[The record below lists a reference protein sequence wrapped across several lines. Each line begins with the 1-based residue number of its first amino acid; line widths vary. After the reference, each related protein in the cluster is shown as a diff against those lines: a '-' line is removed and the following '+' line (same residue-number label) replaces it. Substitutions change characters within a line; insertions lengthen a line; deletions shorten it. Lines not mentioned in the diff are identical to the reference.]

1 MANRLTTFGNDLY
14 TGKRSFNFV
23 GGRKKWYL
31 IAGVL
36 IVLTIAI
43 PLLRGV
49 NFSIEFRGGS
59 QFQIAGV
66 ENATTQPASDAVAS
80 VVPGAVSHVTIV
92 GGDGVRVQTEQL
104 EQSESLA
111 VAGALAEAYDVP
123 ESEVTSSF
131 IGPSWGA
138 DVTRQAILGLIAFV
152 LFAAIIMALYFR
164 TWKMSL
170 AAILALMGDL
180 VITVGLYATL
190 GFEISPAATIGVL
203 TILSYSL
210 YDTVVV
216 FDKIRENTAEDGME
230 SRRTFAES
238 VNLAVNQTLVR
249 SINTSVVAALPV
261 AAILFIGAGVLGA
274 DTLRDISLALL
285 IGILVGTWSTVFL
298 AAPLYSQLRESEPAI
313 KRHDQKV
320 LKERERAGI
329 SGSGTSETAALPT
342 TA

>member
-23 GGRKKWYL
+23 GGRKKWYT
-31 IAGVL
+31 IAGIL
-36 IVLTIAI
+36 ILLSIVV
-43 PLLRGV
+43 PLLTGV

-59 QFQIAGV
+59 QFQIAEV
-66 ENATTQPASDAVAS
+66 EDATPEPAIEAVHS
-80 VVPGAVSHVTIV
+80 VVPDAEVRVAIV
-92 GGDGVRVQTEQL
+92 GGTGVRVQTDQL
-104 EQSESLA
+104 EQADSED
-111 VAGALAEAYDVP
+111 VTGALAEAYDVP

-138 DVTRQAILGLIAFV
+138 DVTRQALVGLVAF
-152 LFAAIIMALYFR
+152 LLLAGIIMALYFR

-170 AAILALMGDL
+170 AAILALIGDL
-180 VITVGLYATL
+180 VVTVGIYAAV
-190 GFEISPAATIGVL
+190 GFEISPAATIGIL

-216 FDKIRENTAEDGME
+216 FDKIRENTAEDGQE

-285 IGILVGTWSTVFL
+285 IGILVGTWSTVFV
-298 AAPLYSQLRESEPAI
+298 AAPLYSQLREGEPAI
-313 KRHDQKV
+313 RRHDQKV
-320 LKERERAGI
+320 MKERERAASVSTGA
-329 SGSGTSETAALPT
+329 EALPT
-342 TA
+342 A

>member
-14 TGKRSFNFV
+14 TGKRSFNFI
-23 GGRKKWYL
+23 GGRRKWYAICAAL
-31 IAGVL
+31 IILSVVL
-36 IVLTIAI
+36 PIM
-43 PLLRGV
+43 RGV

-59 QFQIAGV
+59 QFQIVSV
-66 ENATTQPASDAVAS
+66 ENATPEPAIEAVAS
-80 VVPGAVSHVTIV
+80 VVPDAVAHVTIV
-92 GGDGVRVQTEQL
+92 GGDGVRVQTDQL
-104 EQSESLA
+104 EQADSLA
-111 VAGALAEAYDVP
+111 VTEALSEAYDVP
-123 ESEVTSSF
+123 ESEVASSF

-138 DVTRQAILGLIAFV
+138 DVTRQALVGLLAFLLLAGV
-152 LFAAIIMALYFR
+152 IMALYFR

-170 AAILALMGDL
+170 AAILALIADL
-180 VITVGLYATL
+180 VVTVGIYAAV
-190 GFEISPAATIGVL
+190 GFEISPAATIGIL
-203 TILSYSL
+203 TILAYSL

-216 FDKIRENTAEDGME
+216 FDKIRENTAEDGQE

-298 AAPLYSQLRESEPAI
+298 AAPLYSQLREGEPKI
-313 KRHDQKV
+313 RRHDQKV
-320 LKERERAGI
+320 LKERERAA
-329 SGSGTSETAALPT
+329 SVSTDAAVP
-342 TA
+342 AV

>member
-1 MANRLTTFGNDLY
+1 MASRLTTFGNDLY

-23 GGRKKWYL
+23 GGRKKWYI
-31 IAGVL
+31 IAAVL
-36 IVLTIAI
+36 IVLSILVPAV
-43 PLLRGV
+43 RGV
-49 NFSIEFRGGS
+49 QFSIEFRGGS
-59 QFQIAGV
+59 QFQIADV
-66 ENATTQPASDAVAS
+66 ANPDPEIAQEAVAEVVPEATTIVQ
-80 VVPGAVSHVTIV
+80 VVGA
-92 GGDGVRVQTEQL
+92 DGIRVQTDQL
-104 EQSESLA
+104 EQADSLA
-111 VAGALAEAYDVP
+111 VSKALAEAYDVP

-138 DVTRQAILGLIAFV
+138 DVTRQALVGLGAF
-152 LFAAIIMALYFR
+152 LLLAGIIMAIYFR

-170 AAILALMGDL
+170 AAILALIADL
-180 VITVGLYATL
+180 VVTVGLYAAV
-190 GFEISPAATIGVL
+190 GFEISPAATIGIL

-216 FDKIRENTAEDGME
+216 FDKIRENTEQDGSE

-261 AAILFIGAGVLGA
+261 ASILFIGAGALGA

-298 AAPLYSQLRESEPAI
+298 AAPLYSQLRESEPVI
-313 KRHDQKV
+313 RRHDQKV
-320 LKERERAGI
+320 LKDRERAG
-329 SGSGTSETAALPT
+329 ETAGSEAEP
-342 TA
+342 ANA